1 MDSRTDLWYN
11 KHDRFGCRKGVR
23 MTQPNKITALYC
35 RLSQDDAILGESNSI
50 TNQKKM
56 LEKYATDNGFE
67 NCRFFVDDGYSGISF
82 DNRPAF
88 KEMYS
93 EIENGNIGTVIT
105 KDLSRFG
112 RNYLLVGQYLQI
124 IFPQYGVRY
133 IAVNDNVDTIQGDD
147 EFTELRSLFN
157 EWYVRDCSKKIKA
170 VKLAQAMRGERV
182 NGSVPYGY
190 ILSPEDKNHL
200 IIDER
205 YAPAIRVAFKMY
217 ADGKAIAE
225 IIRHFKE
232 MKYLNPTAVRK
243 LRENKDFDISTLDEP
258 YVWNRRSITNL
269 LDNPVYLGH
278 TYTHQ
283 SGKVSYK
290 TSKMI
295 DYPIDQQFEF
305 LNTHEPLVDNDTW
318 NTVQRRKADRP
329 KMNRQS
335 EVDSFSGLLF
345 CGDCGTRM
353 SVHREKNRPRIYYT
367 CEGYRSRKERSDQC
381 TTHCINKKIVEAVV
395 LDDLLRVTSEAR
407 NNREKFIEL
416 CKNNSST
423 ASKKEQAAKK
433 RELTKAEKRLAEVK
447 KMFVK
452 IYEDNALG
460 KLSDEDYAM
469 LSKTYKTEQA
479 QLEQTISELT
489 SELNKVKDDEQNTNR
504 FLSVVDKYTDIT
516 ELTYDLLRDFIDKI
530 YIYEKDKVNKTR
542 RIEIF
547 YNFVGNIS

>member
-1 MDSRTDLWYN
+1 MI
-11 KHDRFGCRKGVR
+11 
-23 MTQPNKITALYC
+23 QPNKITALYC
-35 RLSQDDAILGESNSI
+35 RLSQDDANLGESNSI

-56 LEKYATDNGFE
+56 LEKYAADNGFE
-67 NCRFFVDDGYSGISF
+67 NCRFYVDDGYSGISF

-88 KEMYS
+88 QEMYS
-93 EIENGNIGTVIT
+93 EIEKGNIATVIT

-124 IFPQYGVRY
+124 LFPEYGVRY
-133 IAVNDNVDTIQGDD
+133 IAINDNVDTIQGDD

-205 YAPAIRVAFKMY
+205 YALAIRKAFKLY

-243 LRENKDFDISTLDEP
+243 LRENPDFDINTLDEP

-283 SGKVSYK
+283 SGKASYRSNK
-290 TSKMI
+290 KVI
-295 DYPIDQQFEF
+295 YPSDQQFEF
-305 LNTHEPLVDNDTW
+305 LNTHEPLVDTDTW

-407 NNREKFIEL
+407 HNREKFIEL

-433 RELTKAEKRLAEVK
+433 RELTKAAKRLAEVK
-447 KMFVK
+447 RMFVK

-460 KLSDEDYAM
+460 KLSDEDYVM
-469 LSKTYKTEQA
+469 LSGAYKSEQA
-479 QLEQTISELT
+479 QLEQTVNELST
-489 SELNKVKDDEQNTNR
+489 ALEQIRNDEENTER
-504 FLSVVDKYTDIT
+504 FLKIVDKYTDIT

>member
-1 MDSRTDLWYN
+1 
-11 KHDRFGCRKGVR
+11 

-35 RLSQDDAILGESNSI
+35 RLSQDDANLGESNSI

-56 LEKYATDNGFE
+56 LEKYAADNGFG
-67 NCRFFVDDGYSGISF
+67 NCRFYVDDGYSGVKF

-88 KEMYS
+88 NEMYA
-93 EIENGNIGTVIT
+93 EIEKGNIATVIT

-190 ILSPEDKNHL
+190 ILSPEDKNRL
-200 IIDER
+200 VVDER
-205 YAPAIRVAFKMY
+205 FAPAIRDMFKMY
-217 ADGKAIAE
+217 AAGDGMIT
-225 IIRHFKE
+225 IIRHLKACKFPK
-232 MKYLNPTAVRK
+232 PAVMRK
-243 LRENKDFDISTLDEP
+243 LQNDPSFDVSAVADP
-258 YVWNRRSITNL
+258 YVWCKRSINII
-269 LDNPVYLGH
+269 LDNPVYLGN
-278 TYTHQ
+278 TYTHR
-283 SGKVSYK
+283 SGKASYRLNK
-290 TSKMI
+290 KI
-295 DYPIDQQFEF
+295 VYPPEQQFVF
-305 LNTHEPLVDNDTW
+305 PNTHEPLVALETW
-318 NTVQRRKADRP
+318 ETVQRRKADRP
-329 KMNRQS
+329 KAS
-335 EVDSFSGLLF
+335 KKHEIDSFSGLLF

-353 SVHREKNRPRIYYT
+353 SVHRDNKKHRIYYT
-367 CEGYRSRKERSDQC
+367 CEGYRLRKERSDQC
-381 TTHCINKKIVEAVV
+381 TTHSINKKIVEAVV
-395 LDDLLRVTSEAR
+395 LDDLIRVTSEAKQHR
-407 NNREKFIEL
+407 DRFIEV
-416 CKNNSST
+416 CKNNSSMAT
-423 ASKKEQAAKK
+423 KKEQASKK

-447 KMFVK
+447 KLFVK

-460 KLSDEDYAM
+460 KLSDEDYAL
-469 LSKTYKTEQA
+469 LSETYKTEQA
-479 QLEQTISELT
+479 QLEQTINELST
-489 SELNKVKDDEQNTNR
+489 ALEQIRNDEENTGR
-504 FLSVVDKYTDIT
+504 FLKIVDKYTDIT

-530 YIYEKDKVNKTR
+530 FIYEKDKVNKTR

>member
-1 MDSRTDLWYN
+1 
-11 KHDRFGCRKGVR
+11 
-23 MTQPNKITALYC
+23 MTQPTKITALYC
-35 RLSQDDAILGESNSI
+35 RLSQDDANFGESNSI

-56 LEKYATDNGFE
+56 LEKYAADNGFE
-67 NCRFFVDDGYSGISF
+67 NFRFYVDDGYSGISF

-88 KEMYS
+88 QEMYS
-93 EIENGNIGTVIT
+93 EIEKGNIGTVIT

-112 RNYLLVGQYLQI
+112 RNYLLVGQYLKI

-190 ILSPEDKNHL
+190 MPSQEDKNRL
-200 IIDER
+200 IVDER
-205 YAPAIRVAFKMY
+205 FAPAIRDMFRMY
-217 ADGKAIAE
+217 ANGDGVIN
-225 IIRHFKE
+225 IIRHLKACKYPKPAV
-232 MKYLNPTAVRK
+232 MKK
-243 LRENKDFDISTLDEP
+243 LQNDPGFDVSAIADP
-258 YVWNRRSITNL
+258 YVWCKRSINII

-278 TYTHQ
+278 TYTHR
-283 SGKVSYK
+283 SGKASYRSNK
-290 TSKMI
+290 KVI
-295 DYPIDQQFEF
+295 YPSDQQFEF
-305 LNTHEPLVDNDTW
+305 LNTHEPLVDYDTW

-329 KMNRQS
+329 KVNRQS

-367 CEGYRSRKERSDQC
+367 CEGYRSRRERFDQC

-447 KMFVK
+447 RMFVK

-469 LSKTYKTEQA
+469 LSETYKTEQA
-479 QLEQTISELT
+479 QLEQTISDLTNEL
-489 SELNKVKDDEQNTNR
+489 KKIKDDEENTER
-504 FLSVVDKYTDIT
+504 FLKIVDKYTDIT

-530 YIYEKDKVNKTR
+530 YIYEKDKVNKIR

>member
-1 MDSRTDLWYN
+1 
-11 KHDRFGCRKGVR
+11 

-56 LEKYATDNGFE
+56 LEKYAADNGFE
-67 NCRFFVDDGYSGISF
+67 NCRFYVDDGYSGISF

-88 KEMYS
+88 QEMYS
-93 EIENGNIGTVIT
+93 EIEKCNIGTVIT

-190 ILSPEDKNHL
+190 MPSHEDKNRL
-200 IIDER
+200 IVDER
-205 YAPAIRVAFKMY
+205 FAPAIQDMFRMY
-217 ADGKAIAE
+217 ANGDGVIN
-225 IIRHFKE
+225 IIRHLKACKYPKPAV
-232 MKYLNPTAVRK
+232 MKK
-243 LRENKDFDISTLDEP
+243 LQNDPGFDVSAIADP
-258 YVWNRRSITNL
+258 YVWCKRSINII

-278 TYTHQ
+278 TYTHR
-283 SGKVSYK
+283 SGKASYRSNK
-290 TSKMI
+290 KVM
-295 DYPIDQQFEF
+295 YPSNQQFEF
-305 LNTHEPLVDNDTW
+305 LNTHKPLVDNDTW

-329 KMNRQS
+329 KVNRQS

-433 RELTKAEKRLAEVK
+433 LELTKAEKRLAEVK
-447 KMFVK
+447 RMFVK

-460 KLSDEDYAM
+460 KLSDEDYVM
-469 LSKTYKTEQA
+469 LSGTYKSEQA
-479 QLEQTISELT
+479 QLEQTVNELST
-489 SELNKVKDDEQNTNR
+489 ALEQIRNDEENTER
-504 FLSVVDKYTDIT
+504 FLKIVDKYTDIT

-530 YIYEKDKVNKTR
+530 FIYEKDKVNKTR

>member
-1 MDSRTDLWYN
+1 MI
-11 KHDRFGCRKGVR
+11 
-23 MTQPNKITALYC
+23 QPNKITALYC
-35 RLSQDDAILGESNSI
+35 RLSQDDANLGESNSI

-56 LEKYATDNGFE
+56 LEKYAADNGFE
-67 NCRFFVDDGYSGISF
+67 NCRFYVDDGYSGISF

-88 KEMYS
+88 QEMYS
-93 EIENGNIGTVIT
+93 EIEKGNIATVIT

-124 IFPQYGVRY
+124 LFPEFGVRY
-133 IAVNDNVDTIQGDD
+133 IAINDNVDTIQGDD

-157 EWYVRDCSKKIKA
+157 EWYVRDTSKKIKA

-182 NGSVPYGY
+182 NGAVPYGY
-190 ILSPEDKNHL
+190 VPSPEDKNHL

-205 YAPAIRVAFKMY
+205 YAPAIRKAFRMY
-217 ADGKAIAE
+217 ADGKGIME
-225 IIRHFKE
+225 IVRHFKE

-243 LRENKDFDISTLDEP
+243 LRENPDFDINTLDEP
-258 YVWNRRSITNL
+258 YVWNRRSLGEI

-290 TSKMI
+290 SSKMI
-295 DYPIDQQFEF
+295 EYPIEQQFEF
-305 LNTHEPLVDNDTW
+305 LNTHEPLVDTDTW

-329 KMNRQS
+329 KVNRQS

-353 SVHREKNRPRIYYT
+353 SVHRKTSRARIFYT
-367 CEGYRSRKERSDQC
+367 CEGYNSRREKSNQC
-381 TTHCINKKIVEAVV
+381 TTHCINKKVVEAVV
-395 LDDLLRVTSEAR
+395 LDDLIRVTSAAR
-407 NNREKFIEL
+407 QNREKFIEI
-416 CKNNSST
+416 CKANSESV
-423 ASKKEQAAKK
+423 SKKEKAAKK
-433 RELTKAEKRLAEVK
+433 RELTKAEKRLKEVK
-447 KMFVK
+447 RMFVK

-460 KLSDEDYAM
+460 KLSDEDYVM
-469 LSKTYKTEQA
+469 LSGTYKTEQA
-479 QLEQTISELT
+479 QLEQIISDLTTEL
-489 SELNKVKDDEQNTNR
+489 KQIQDDEQNTNR
-504 FLSVVDKYTDIT
+504 FLSVVDKYTEIT

-530 YIYEKDKVNKTR
+530 YIYENDKVHKR
-542 RIEIF
+542 RKIEIF

>member
-1 MDSRTDLWYN
+1 
-11 KHDRFGCRKGVR
+11 

-35 RLSQDDAILGESNSI
+35 RLSQDDANLGESNSI

-56 LEKYATDNGFE
+56 LEKYASDNGFG
-67 NCRFFVDDGYSGISF
+67 NCRFYVDDGYSGISF

-88 KEMYS
+88 RKMYS
-93 EIENGNIGTVIT
+93 EIEKGNVGIVIT

-170 VKLAQAMRGERV
+170 VKLAQVMRGERV

-190 ILSPEDKNHL
+190 MLSPDEKNRL
-200 IIDER
+200 IVDER
-205 YAPAIRVAFKMY
+205 FAPAIRDMFKMY
-217 ADGKAIAE
+217 AGGDGMIS
-225 IIRHFKE
+225 IIRHLKACRFPKPAV
-232 MKYLNPTAVRK
+232 MKK
-243 LRENKDFDISTLDEP
+243 LQNDPDFDVSAVADP
-258 YVWNRRSITNL
+258 YVWCKRSISII
-269 LDNPVYLGH
+269 LDNPVYLGN
-278 TYTHQ
+278 TYTHR
-283 SGKVSYK
+283 SGKASYRSNK
-290 TSKMI
+290 KI
-295 DYPIDQQFEF
+295 VYPPEQQFVF
-305 LNTHEPLVDNDTW
+305 PNTHEPLVALETW
-318 NTVQRRKADRP
+318 ETVQRRKADRP
-329 KMNRQS
+329 KVS
-335 EVDSFSGLLF
+335 KKHEVDSFSGLLF

-353 SVHREKNRPRIYYT
+353 SVHRDNRRSRIYYT

-381 TTHCINKKIVEAVV
+381 TTHSINKKIVEAVV
-395 LDDLLRVTSEAR
+395 LDDLIRVTFEAKQHR
-407 NNREKFIEL
+407 DRFIEV
-416 CKNNSST
+416 CRANSTSAT
-423 ASKKEQAAKK
+423 KKEQAAKK

-447 KMFVK
+447 KLFVK

-460 KLSDEDYAM
+460 KLPDDDYAL
-469 LSKTYKTEQA
+469 LSETYKTEQA
-479 QLEQTISELT
+479 QLEQTVNEL
-489 SELNKVKDDEQNTNR
+489 SAALEQIRNDEENTGR
-504 FLSVVDKYTDIT
+504 FLKIVDKYTDIT
-516 ELTYDLLRDFIDKI
+516 ELTYDLLRDFIDKS